1 MRVTVSLLFLTA
13 LWKSRGGFKERPM
26 RLTLRTLLAYL
37 DDILEPSHAKEI
49 GAKVNESGYAS
60 MLVNRIR
67 EVMRRRR
74 LTAPELNGPGMG
86 LDPNNVSEY
95 LDNTLGPDAVA
106 DVEKI
111 CLDSDVHLAE
121 VAASHQILTLV
132 LGEPVDVPAA
142 TRERMYTLGPR
153 VNSGSRVSAASNGKK
168 SDEEQ
173 KSKPKVKSIAGS
185 NNQAPTAEEK
195 KPAKNE
201 SFGGSIPE
209 YLKPAPLWKRLGPVA
224 VVVVVGAVWLWLVYF
239 DPSLNNPKPVEGEVA
254 SNRGASDETAGAA
267 GEGTET
273 ATAPEGNTEPPVG
286 GPEPVA
292 STTQPKTSTTSETGT
307 ETFASTTK
315 PGNAFENL
323 PNHDP
328 QAPVESPG
336 IGKPEITP
344 PPTTGTAVASTKPET
359 TTPPVLKPSEIPTT
373 TKLPATVPAAVPVS
387 EVVYV
392 SREGLLARKT
402 DKGWMVMPGRTAIRP
417 GDQVASPPPFK
428 SLFQI
433 TSLHLTIELQ
443 PGTSIQYLGATA
455 ETQAAF
461 QIHQGQVAI
470 KREAPPETLT
480 PVTLGIR
487 LGDEDCKLALKTARV
502 ECGVEMT
509 LREPNRFEVDL
520 SADPYVGALF
530 VIKGE
535 ASFQGKLAKPES
547 VTCAGWMPLG
557 VKDRKVLASS
567 ESRPPL
573 LATPAW
579 MDSDQSG
586 MSATVR
592 RYSLRFQR
600 EVDADLPLEHSVPG
614 IVISPVPRMAE
625 YAAGTLRATQ
635 QIPGLVE
642 AIARAEFEEV
652 RATAIT
658 GIRQWLPQS
667 ENNRDVL
674 KSELEKH
681 FPPDQV
687 DPIYRLLWGYDDS
700 DARNQVTS
708 RLLVDW
714 LKHDSIVIRQLA
726 FMHIFRLTNQRY
738 DYRPVNPPNQRRVAI
753 ERWEQHLRK
762 NENLLLK

>member
-1 MRVTVSLLFLTA
+1 
-13 LWKSRGGFKERPM
+13 M

-74 LTAPELNGPGMG
+74 LTAPELSGPGMG

-132 LGEPVDVPAA
+132 LGEPVDVPTA
-142 TRERMYTLGPR
+142 TRERMYALGPR
-153 VNSGSRVSAASNGKK
+153 ANSGSNGKK
-168 SDEEQ
+168 TEEQ
-173 KSKPKVKSIAGS
+173 KSDPEVNAVAGS
-185 NNQAPTAEEK
+185 NNQASATEEQNPAEED
-195 KPAKNE
+195 
-201 SFGGSIPE
+201 SFDGSIPE
-209 YLKPAPLWKRLGPVA
+209 YLKPAPVWKRLGPVA
-224 VVVVVGAVWLWLVYF
+224 VAVVVGAVWLWLVYF
-239 DPSLNNPKPVEGEVA
+239 DPSLSHPKPDESEVA
-254 SNRGASDETAGAA
+254 STEGSGAETTGTT
-267 GEGTET
+267 GTET
-273 ATAPEGNTEPPVG
+273 VTGPNGNTETPVT
-286 GPEPVA
+286 GPGPIA
-292 STTQPKTSTTSETGT
+292 STTQPETSTSPGTGT
-307 ETFASTTK
+307 ETVASTTTGQ
-315 PGNAFENL
+315 PFENL

-336 IGKPEITP
+336 VGKPKVT
-344 PPTTGTAVASTKPET
+344 PPTTTPGTEVASTEPNT
-359 TTPPVLKPSEIPTT
+359 TTPGSKPTPESKPPVTPTT
-373 TKLPATVPAAVPVS
+373 TKPPATTGTTPTPAAVPAP

-402 DKGWMVMPGRTAIRP
+402 DKGWMVMPGRTAIRT
-417 GDQVASPPPFK
+417 GDWVASPPPFK

-433 TSLHLTIELQ
+433 NSLHLTIELQ
-443 PGTSIQYLGATA
+443 PGAAIQFLGATA
-455 ETQAAF
+455 DTQAAF
-461 QIHQGQVAI
+461 HIHRGQVAI

-487 LGDEDCKLALKTARV
+487 LAGEDCKLALTTAQV
-502 ECGVEMT
+502 ECGLEMT
-509 LREPNRFEVDL
+509 PREPNRYEVDL

-535 ASFQGKLAKPES
+535 ATFQGKLAKPEA
-547 VTCAGWMPLG
+547 VTGAGWMPLG
-557 VKDRKVLASS
+557 IKDRKAVAAAG
-567 ESRPPL
+567 SRPPL
-573 LATPAW
+573 LTTPSW
-579 MDSDQSG
+579 LDPDQSG
-586 MSATVR
+586 MSTTVR
-592 RYSLRFQR
+592 RYSVRFQR
-600 EVDADLPLEHSVPG
+600 EIDPELPLEHTVPG
-614 IVISPVPRMAE
+614 IVASPVPRLAE
-625 YAAGTLRATQ
+625 YAAGTLLATQ
-635 QIPGLVE
+635 QIPGLIE
-642 AIARAEFEEV
+642 TMARAEFEEV

-658 GIRQWLPQS
+658 GVRQWLPQS
-667 ENNRDVL
+667 EDNRDAL

-738 DYRPVNPPNQRRVAI
+738 DYRPVNPSNQRRVAVD
-753 ERWEQHLRK
+753 RWEQHLRK
-762 NENLLLK
+762 NDNLLLK